1 MSRIFCTEFLS
12 KLLEKEKFIGL
23 GEYYAKEVTFDYG
36 TDHTIRVD
44 YIQFK
49 PLNQISID
57 GLEKGEFIC
66 YEIKSC
72 VEDFNSGNGLN
83 FIGEKNYLV
92 TDITTYIKLMNK
104 GQLNK
109 LPLYIGILVA
119 VPKGSS
125 AKDELETPTQITEN
139 CDIGDWTLI
148 YMRTAKKT
156 YRRKSMIEM
165 LFCMLRSHC
174 NNLTF
179 NLHLK

>member
-156 YRRKSMIEM
+156 YRRKSMKIG
-165 LFCMLRSHC
+165 RAHV
-174 NNLTF
+174 
-179 NLHLK
+179 